1 MRPSVNERVTHTVS
15 LVHFLIF
22 QVQFAWFLSYM
33 CSLLYLKRLLSGNAI
48 DLYVLVINVPMIV
61 VNTIDYIQ
69 FVILVTIK
77 ATADQIVSM
86 IVELKNTCAFLSRAL
101 ILGVWP
107 ICKCT
112 SYAGVHST
120 KSLALFLSFS
130 TTIFSCHTG
139 PGQMLY
145 FCA

>member
-1 MRPSVNERVTHTVS
+1 
-15 LVHFLIF
+15 
-22 QVQFAWFLSYM
+22 M

-61 VNTIDYIQ
+61 VNTIYYIIQ

-77 ATADQIVSM
+77 TTTDQIVSM
-86 IVELKNTCAFLSRAL
+86 IVKLKNTCAFLSRAL

-107 ICKCT
+107 ICECT